1 MKEETLLLLERLQ
14 ANGEAY
20 GELLNWLLTYVPN
33 MASTDENRVLW
44 NKIVECTMKLE
55 ANDGITA
62 KIEPDTYADIS
73 EDYVLQ
79 VKGQEGLS

>member
-20 GELLNWLLTYVPN
+20 GELLNWLLGYVPN
-33 MASTDENRVLW
+33 MSNTDENRVLW

-55 ANDGITA
+55 ANDGITS
-62 KIEPDTYADIS
+62 KIEPDTYADIA